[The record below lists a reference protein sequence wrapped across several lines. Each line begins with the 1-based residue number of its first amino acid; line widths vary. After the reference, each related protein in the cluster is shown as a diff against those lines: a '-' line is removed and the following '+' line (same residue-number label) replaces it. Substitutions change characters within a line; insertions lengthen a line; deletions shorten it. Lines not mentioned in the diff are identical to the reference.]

1 MSREN
6 RDRAEKTPAAA
17 PPTPGP
23 RQQTAG
29 RGRTGGLLPLLAAAL
44 LGAAAGAAAT
54 WCAARQAQFSQL
66 ARLAYGTAR
75 AGAEARQAVLAALRP
90 LFGAAEAGA
99 GLPPIPPAEAEA
111 FLRGYGY
118 RPAEL
123 PLAAFALWAAAAA
136 ALLAGLLVW
145 AVLAFARRRR
155 RQSAAAL
162 ADDLDRLNQGRA
174 GAGTGLL
181 PAPVG
186 DEFGRLRDELYK
198 TVTALQTTRQK
209 AEAARARYAQNLADI
224 AHQMKT
230 PIAAASAN
238 LQLLEQAAPP
248 QSRPDGGAAALPAVP
263 LARAQ
268 SQLQRLDA
276 LGQALLTLSRIDAG
290 VLPLARAPVDAY
302 TALSL
307 AAETLL
313 SLPQAAGLRVELP
326 EQGPA
331 GFTGDLDWTVE
342 ALLNLMKNCA
352 EHSPPGGCIR
362 CGYAQNP
369 LYLELTIEDEGPGF
383 AQKELPHLFERFYR
397 GSRAAGQGAGIGL
410 ALARQLIEAQN
421 GVLTAENR
429 PTGGARFS
437 VRLYPR

>member
-29 RGRTGGLLPLLAAAL
+29 RGRTGGLLPLL
-44 LGAAAGAAAT
+44 
-54 WCAARQAQFSQL
+54 
-66 ARLAYGTAR
+66 
-75 AGAEARQAVLAALRP
+75 
-90 LFGAAEAGA
+90 
-99 GLPPIPPAEAEA
+99 
-111 FLRGYGY
+111 
-118 RPAEL
+118 
-123 PLAAFALWAAAAA
+123 AAAA

-174 GAGTGLL
+174 GAGAGLL

-248 QSRPDGGAAALPAVP
+248 QSGPDGGAAAP
-263 LARAQ
+263 LARARG
-268 SQLQRLDA
+268 QLQRLDA
-276 LGQALLTLSRIDAG
+276 LGQTLLTLSRIDAG

-307 AAETLL
+307 AADTLL

-383 AQKELPHLFERFYR
+383 AQKELPRLFERFYR

-410 ALARQLIEAQN
+410 ALAKQLIEAQN

>member
-44 LGAAAGAAAT
+44 LGAAAGAAAAGAAAT

-90 LFGAAEAGA
+90 LLGAAGAGA
-99 GLPPIPPAEAEA
+99 GLPPIPPAE
-111 FLRGYGY
+111 
-118 RPAEL
+118 
-123 PLAAFALWAAAAA
+123 
-136 ALLAGLLVW
+136 
-145 AVLAFARRRR
+145 
-155 RQSAAAL
+155 
-162 ADDLDRLNQGRA
+162 
-174 GAGTGLL
+174 
-181 PAPVG
+181 
-186 DEFGRLRDELYK
+186 
-198 TVTALQTTRQK
+198 

-238 LQLLEQAAPP
+238 LQLLEETVPAQGG
-248 QSRPDGGAAALPAVP
+248 PDSGAAAALPAAP
-263 LARAQ
+263 LARARG
-268 SQLQRLDA
+268 QLQRLDA
-276 LGQALLTLSRIDAG
+276 LGQTLLTLSRIDAG

-307 AAETLL
+307 AADTLL

-383 AQKELPHLFERFYR
+383 AQKELPRLFERFYR
-397 GSRAAGQGAGIGL
+397 GSRAAGQGASIGL
-410 ALARQLIEAQN
+410 ALAKQLIEAQN

>member
-54 WCAARQAQFSQL
+54 LCAARQAQFSQL

-90 LFGAAEAGA
+90 LLGAAGAGA
-99 GLPPIPPAEAEA
+99 GLPPIPPAE
-111 FLRGYGY
+111 
-118 RPAEL
+118 
-123 PLAAFALWAAAAA
+123 
-136 ALLAGLLVW
+136 
-145 AVLAFARRRR
+145 
-155 RQSAAAL
+155 
-162 ADDLDRLNQGRA
+162 
-174 GAGTGLL
+174 
-181 PAPVG
+181 
-186 DEFGRLRDELYK
+186 
-198 TVTALQTTRQK
+198 

-238 LQLLEQAAPP
+238 LQLLEEAAPP
-248 QSRPDGGAAALPAVP
+248 QSGPDGGAAALPAAP
-263 LARAQ
+263 LARARG
-268 SQLQRLDA
+268 QLQRLDA

>member
-6 RDRAEKTPAAA
+6 HDRAEKTPAAA
-17 PPTPGP
+17 PAAPGP

-90 LFGAAEAGA
+90 LLGAAGAGA

-145 AVLAFARRRR
+145 AVLAF
-155 RQSAAAL
+155 
-162 ADDLDRLNQGRA
+162 
-174 GAGTGLL
+174 
-181 PAPVG
+181 
-186 DEFGRLRDELYK
+186 
-198 TVTALQTTRQK
+198 
-209 AEAARARYAQNLADI
+209 
-224 AHQMKT
+224 
-230 PIAAASAN
+230 
-238 LQLLEQAAPP
+238 
-248 QSRPDGGAAALPAVP
+248 
-263 LARAQ
+263 
-268 SQLQRLDA
+268 
-276 LGQALLTLSRIDAG
+276 
-290 VLPLARAPVDAY
+290 
-302 TALSL
+302 
-307 AAETLL
+307 
-313 SLPQAAGLRVELP
+313 
-326 EQGPA
+326 
-331 GFTGDLDWTVE
+331 
-342 ALLNLMKNCA
+342 
-352 EHSPPGGCIR
+352 
-362 CGYAQNP
+362 AQNP